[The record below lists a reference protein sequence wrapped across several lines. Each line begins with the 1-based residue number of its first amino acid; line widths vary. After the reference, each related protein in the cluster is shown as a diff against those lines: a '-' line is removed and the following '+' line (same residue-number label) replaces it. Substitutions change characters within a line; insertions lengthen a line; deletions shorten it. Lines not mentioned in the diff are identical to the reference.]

1 MKNRIAILAAIA
13 LPFTMIGCSDDD
25 PANAIPDDVQS
36 VVDAYSASWNEYDA
50 EAFNAV
56 VTDDYMFINSVTG
69 ADATKAAQAG
79 GMAMLESMSWNAEQ
93 DVGDG
98 IAAADGPWYVAVSN
112 TLTTTNS
119 YAEGISVLT
128 TVDDGGV
135 LKVSEHIYTGTQP

>member
-1 MKNRIAILAAIA
+1 MRTQIAILAACA
-13 LPFTMIGCSDDD
+13 LPLAMIGCSDDD
-25 PANAIPDDVQS
+25 SANAIPDDVQS

-69 ADATKAAQAG
+69 ADATKEAQAG
-79 GMAMLESMSWNAEQ
+79 GMSMLESTSWNAESL
-93 DVGDG
+93 GDG
-98 IAAADGPWYVAVSN
+98 IAAADGPWYVAISN

-119 YAEGISVLT
+119 NAEGISVLT
-128 TVDDGGV
+128 IVDDGGV